1 MVSGMPKTKAT
12 DQPNL
17 IASVVKIV
25 KRMVPPF
32 NSTDIK
38 WVRSLKTGKGGV
50 FNVECR
56 SVAVATAV
64 KSSFANLVKS
74 DSPPTYLKNVS
85 IICRYFFSLGDS
97 FIFRICFYLA

>member
-1 MVSGMPKTKAT
+1 MPKSKAT
-12 DQPNL
+12 DQPSL
-17 IASVVKIV
+17 IATVVRIV

-32 NSTDIK
+32 NNTDIK
-38 WVRSLKTGKGGV
+38 YVRNLKTGKGGV

-64 KSSFANLVKS
+64 KSAFANLVKS

-85 IICRYFFSLGDS
+85 MVYM
-97 FIFRICFYLA
+97 Y